1 MNNKNLFRIL
11 LLAAATAMTLASCDK
26 NETEQPYDGRVQFTS
41 GITASHTRV
50 AIDNKKSVWEANDP
64 VGIYMVDHGT
74 TNISEGA
81 ANVKY
86 LAGNGGAATTFAP
99 AATPIYYPLSENGT
113 VDFIAYHPYR
123 DGVADYAYHVDVS
136 DQSSQTALDLM
147 LAKADKAGTGYDKTD
162 GEKNQAVDFTF
173 THQLAKLML
182 TVKKGD
188 GVKGDVSAVSIEGMN
203 TKASF
208 DLKGAAG
215 LTGAGTPLAI
225 TPRTITPGVAYEAIL
240 LPTSSITDGHTVTF
254 VADGETYTWNMK
266 DDIASLEAG
275 KMYEYEITVT
285 KYAVGATGAIKDW
298 ATTDTTGSGVAD

>member
-1 MNNKNLFRIL
+1 MNNKNLLRTL
-11 LLAAATAMTLASCDK
+11 LLAAATTMTLASCDR
-26 NETEQPYDGRVQFTS
+26 NQTEQPNDGRVQFTS

-64 VGIYMVDHGT
+64 IGIYMVDHGT
-74 TNISEGA
+74 TNISKGA

-86 LAGNGGAATTFAP
+86 LAGGGGVSTTFT
-99 AATPIYYPLSENGT
+99 AAGTPIYYPLDATGT

-123 DGVADYAYHVDVS
+123 DGVADYVYPVDVS

-147 LAKADKAGTGYDKTD
+147 HAIADKAGTGYDKTD
-162 GEKNQAVDFTF
+162 GEKNQAVNFTF

-188 GVKGDVSAVSIEGMN
+188 GVNGDVSAVSIKGMN

-208 DLKGAAG
+208 DLKGTEG

-225 TPRTITPGVAYEAIL
+225 TPCTVTPGVAYEAIL
-240 LPTSSITDGHTVTF
+240 LPTSSISDSHTVTF
-254 VADGETYTWNMK
+254 VADGETYTWKIK
-266 DDIASLEAG
+266 DDITSLEAG

-285 KYAVGATGAIKDW
+285 KYAVGATGTIEDW
-298 ATTDTTGSGVAD
+298 TTGGTGSGVAD